1 MKLTRLAIIPLTP
14 LVLAG
19 CGVPDLVAHGVKSYE
34 KSQERSKSQPAVAQP
49 AQPPGPVYQPTRYQP
64 EPQPQPEAVTGV
76 PARETVVAEPLR

>member
-1 MKLTRLAIIPLTP
+1 MKLTRLALVVLAP

-34 KSQERSKSQPAVAQP
+34 KSQERGQPQPAIAQP
-49 AQPPGPVYQPTRYQP
+49 VQPAPTYQPARYEP
-64 EPQPQPEAVTGV
+64 EPQSEPVTGV